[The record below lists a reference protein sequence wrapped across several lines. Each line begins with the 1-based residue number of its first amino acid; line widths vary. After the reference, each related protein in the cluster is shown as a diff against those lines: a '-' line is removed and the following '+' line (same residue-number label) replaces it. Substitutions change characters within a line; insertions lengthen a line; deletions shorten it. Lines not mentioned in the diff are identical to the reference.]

1 MRGSAV
7 RLGLAAGLLLIAASA
22 TAASAAPLTATREVT
37 IQGFAFA
44 PAEITIDKGDTIVW
58 TNMDSASHS
67 AVSIQPGFVTL
78 TLVQGQST
86 TTTFDR
92 PGTYEYVCGI
102 HGASMKGTV
111 VVRGAPAPQTPKP
124 STVPGHVVLDAF
136 DEARPD
142 RLPATPTTSP
152 FLYASAALALVA
164 LARLVWVLRH
174 W

>member
-7 RLGLAAGLLLIAASA
+7 RLGLAAGLLLLAASA

-102 HGASMKGTV
+102 HGAT
-111 VVRGAPAPQTPKP
+111 
-124 STVPGHVVLDAF
+124 
-136 DEARPD
+136 
-142 RLPATPTTSP
+142 
-152 FLYASAALALVA
+152 
-164 LARLVWVLRH
+164 
-174 W
+174 